1 MYVIVVGCG
10 RVGSELALRLFRQGH
25 EVAVVDESG
34 ASFRNLH
41 PDYRG
46 RTIEGSVLSE
56 EVLRR
61 AEISRADGLAAVTNS
76 DTVNAVV
83 GHAARE
89 VFGIRNV
96 VVRNFDPRLLP
107 LHQSFRHRVVS
118 STVWGAERIETLL
131 HHPEEQSLLSMG
143 AEEIEVFE
151 LIISDGWAGR
161 TIRELLSGL
170 EAVPVT
176 LTRAGIAELARPE
189 RPLAPGDLLKVAMAG
204 GCLVEL
210 QARLAPAETTEE
222 T

>member
-10 RVGSELALRLFRQGH
+10 RVGSELAHRLFRQGH

-61 AEISRADGLAAVTNS
+61 AEVARADGLAAVTNS

-83 GHAARE
+83 GHAARA

-107 LHQSFRHRVVS
+107 LHQSFRLRVVS

-131 HHPEEQSLLSMG
+131 HHPEEQSLLSLG

-151 LIISDGWAGR
+151 LRVSDGWSGR

-176 LTRAGIAELARPE
+176 LTRAGIAELARLE
-189 RPLAPGDLLKVAMAG
+189 TDLARGDLLKVATAA
-204 GCLVEL
+204 GCLAEL
-210 QARLAPAETTEE
+210 QARLTPAEPAEE

>member
-10 RVGSELALRLFRQGH
+10 RVGSELAHRLFRQGH
-25 EVAVVDESG
+25 EVTVVDESG

-61 AEISRADGLAAVTNS
+61 AEISRADGVAAVTNS

-83 GHAARE
+83 GHAARA

-131 HHPEEQSLLSMG
+131 HHPEEQSLLSLG

-151 LIISDGWAGR
+151 LRVRGGWAGR
-161 TIRELLSGL
+161 TVRELLSGL

-189 RPLAPGDLLKVAMAG
+189 SGLAAGDLLKVATVP
-204 GCLVEL
+204 GCLAEL
-210 QARLAPAETTEE
+210 QARLVPAETTEE
-222 T
+222 I

>member
-10 RVGSELALRLFRQGH
+10 RVGSELAHRLFRQGH
-25 EVAVVDESG
+25 EVTIIDEVG

-61 AEISRADGLAAVTNS
+61 AETFRADGLAAVTNS

-89 VFGIRNV
+89 LFGMRNV
-96 VVRNFDPRLLP
+96 VVRNFNPRLLP
-107 LHQSFRHRVVS
+107 LHLSFRHRVVS

-131 HHPEEQSLLSMG
+131 YHPEQQTLLTLG
-143 AEEIEVFE
+143 ARDIEVFE
-151 LIISDGWAGR
+151 LRLTAPWSGR
-161 TIRELLSGL
+161 TVSELLAGI

-176 LTRAGIAELARPE
+176 LTRAGISQLARPE
-189 RPLAPGDLLKVAMAG
+189 TELEDGDLLQVAATAG
-204 GCLVEL
+204 VLEGL
-210 QARLAPAETTEE
+210 QARLSPPSSGERE
-222 T
+222 

>member
-10 RVGSELALRLFRQGH
+10 RVGSELAHRLFRQSH
-25 EVAVVDESG
+25 EVTVVDETG

-61 AEISRADGLAAVTNS
+61 AEVSRADGVAAVTNS

-83 GHAARE
+83 GHAARA
-89 VFGIRNV
+89 VFGIKNV

-118 STVWGAERIETLL
+118 STVWGAQQIETLL
-131 HHPEEQSLLSMG
+131 HHPEEQSLLSLG
-143 AEEIEVFE
+143 ASEIEVFD
-151 LIISDGWAGR
+151 LRVSGGWAGR
-161 TIRELLSGL
+161 TVRELLSGL

-176 LTRAGIAELARPE
+176 LTREGIAELARPE
-189 RPLAPGDLLKVAMAG
+189 SALTAGALLKVATVA
-204 GCLVEL
+204 GCLAEL
-210 QARLAPAETTEE
+210 QARIATAKTPEE
-222 T
+222 A

>member
-10 RVGSELALRLFRQGH
+10 RVGSELAHRLFRQGH
-25 EVAVVDESG
+25 EVTVVDESG

-61 AEISRADGLAAVTNS
+61 AEISRAEGLAAVTNS

-83 GHAARE
+83 GHAARA

-131 HHPEEQSLLSMG
+131 HHPEEQSLLSLG
-143 AEEIEVFE
+143 ASEIEVFE
-151 LIISDGWAGR
+151 LRVSDGWAGR
-161 TIRELLSGL
+161 SVRELLSGL

-189 RPLAPGDLLKVAMAG
+189 SGLAAGDLLKVATVA
-204 GCLVEL
+204 GCLAEL
-210 QARLAPAETTEE
+210 QARLTPAQIAEE

>member
-10 RVGSELALRLFRQGH
+10 RVGSELAHRLFRQGH
-25 EVAVVDESG
+25 EVTVVDESG

-56 EVLRR
+56 EVLKR
-61 AEISRADGLAAVTNS
+61 AEVARADGLAAVTNS

-131 HHPEEQSLLSMG
+131 HHPEEQSLLSLG
-143 AEEIEVFE
+143 ASEIEVFE
-151 LIISDGWAGR
+151 LRVSDGWSGR

-170 EAVPVT
+170 DAVPVT
-176 LTRAGIAELARPE
+176 LTRAGIAELARLE
-189 RPLAPGDLLKVAMAG
+189 TDLARGDLLKVATAA
-204 GCLVEL
+204 GCLAEL
-210 QARLAPAETTEE
+210 QARLAPTEAAEE

>member
-10 RVGSELALRLFRQGH
+10 RVGSELAHRLFRQGH
-25 EVAVVDESG
+25 EVTVVDESG

-61 AEISRADGLAAVTNS
+61 AEITRAEGLAAVTNS

-83 GHAARE
+83 GHAARA

-118 STVWGAERIETLL
+118 STVWGAARIETLL
-131 HHPEEQSLLSMG
+131 HNPEEQSLLSLG
-143 AEEIEVFE
+143 AEAIEVFE
-151 LIISDGWAGR
+151 LLVSVGWAGR
-161 TIRELLSGL
+161 TVQELLVDL

-189 RPLAPGDLLKVAMAG
+189 SALAGGDLLKVATVS
-204 GCLVEL
+204 GCLAEL
-210 QARLAPAETTEE
+210 QARLAPAETTEK

>member
-10 RVGSELALRLFRQGH
+10 RVGSELAHRLFRQGH

-61 AEISRADGLAAVTNS
+61 AEVSRADGLAAVTNS

-89 VFGIRNV
+89 VFGIKNV
-96 VVRNFDPRLLP
+96 VVRNFNPRLLP

-118 STVWGAERIETLL
+118 STVWGAEQIETLL
-131 HHPEEQSLLSMG
+131 HHPEEQSLQSLG

-151 LIISDGWAGR
+151 LRVSSDWKGR
-161 TIRELLSGL
+161 KVRDLLQGL
-170 EAVPVT
+170 EAVAVT

-189 RPLAPGDLLKVAMAG
+189 SALASGDLLKVATAA
-204 GCLVEL
+204 GCLAEL
-210 QARLAPAETTEE
+210 QERLAPAESTEGS
-222 T
+222 

>member
-10 RVGSELALRLFRQGH
+10 RVGSELAQRMFRQGH
-25 EVAVVDESG
+25 EVTVVDESG

-61 AEISRADGLAAVTNS
+61 AEVDRADGLAAVTNS

-89 VFGIRNV
+89 VFGVKNV
-96 VVRNFDPRLLP
+96 VVRNFNPRLLP

-131 HHPEEQSLLSMG
+131 HHPEEQSLMSLG
-143 AEEIEVFE
+143 TEDIEVFE
-151 LIISDGWAGR
+151 LQVTGLWARR
-161 TIRELLSGL
+161 TVRELLSGL

-176 LTRAGIAELARPE
+176 LTRAGIAELARLE
-189 RPLAPGDLLKVAMAG
+189 SHLEEDDLLKVAMAS

-210 QARLAPAETTEE
+210 QARLEPAKTPEE
-222 T
+222 A

>member
-10 RVGSELALRLFRQGH
+10 RVGSELAHRLFRQGH

-61 AEISRADGLAAVTNS
+61 AEVSRADGLAAVTNS

-89 VFGIRNV
+89 IFGVRNV

-131 HHPEEQSLLSMG
+131 HHPEEQSLLSLG

-151 LIISDGWAGR
+151 LLVSDSWAGR
-161 TIRELLSGL
+161 TVRELLSGL

-189 RPLAPGDLLKVAMAG
+189 SFLAAGDLLKVAMTA
-204 GCLVEL
+204 GCLAEL
-210 QARLAPAETTEE
+210 HSRLAPRGAVEE
-222 T
+222 A

>member
-10 RVGSELALRLFRQGH
+10 RVGSELAHRLFRQGH
-25 EVAVVDESG
+25 EVTVVDESG

-41 PDYRG
+41 PEYRG

-83 GHAARE
+83 GHAARS
-89 VFGIRNV
+89 VFGVRNV

-107 LHQSFRHRVVS
+107 LHQGFRHRVVS

-131 HHPEEQSLLSMG
+131 HHPEEQSLLSLG

-151 LIISDGWAGR
+151 LQVSALWTGR
-161 TIRELLSGL
+161 TVRELLSGL

-176 LTRAGIAELARPE
+176 LTRAGVPELARPE
-189 RPLAPGDLLKVAMAG
+189 SWLEGGDLLKVATAA
-204 GCLVEL
+204 GCLAEL
-210 QARLAPAETTEE
+210 QARLAPAEATEE
-222 T
+222 P

>member
-10 RVGSELALRLFRQGH
+10 RVGSELAHRLFRQGH
-25 EVAVVDESG
+25 EVTVVDESG
-34 ASFRNLH
+34 GSFRNLH

-61 AEISRADGLAAVTNS
+61 AEISRADGLAAATNS

-83 GHAARE
+83 GHAARAI
-89 VFGIRNV
+89 FGIRNV

-131 HHPEEQSLLSMG
+131 HHPEEQSLLSLG

-151 LIISDGWAGR
+151 LRVSGDWAGR
-161 TIRELLSGL
+161 TVRELLSGL

-189 RPLAPGDLLKVAMAG
+189 SRLAAGDLLKVATAA
-204 GCLVEL
+204 GCLAEL

>member
-10 RVGSELALRLFRQGH
+10 RVGSELAHRLFRQGH
-25 EVAVVDESG
+25 EVTVVDESG

-56 EVLRR
+56 EVMKR
-61 AEISRADGLAAVTNS
+61 AEVARADGLAAVTNS

-131 HHPEEQSLLSMG
+131 HHPEEQSLLSLG
-143 AEEIEVFE
+143 ASEIEVFE
-151 LIISDGWAGR
+151 LRVSDGWSGR
-161 TIRELLSGL
+161 PIRELLSGL

-176 LTRAGIAELARPE
+176 LTRAGIAELARLE
-189 RPLAPGDLLKVAMAG
+189 TDLSRGDLLKVATAA
-204 GCLVEL
+204 GCLAEL
-210 QARLAPAETTEE
+210 QARLTPAEAAEE

>member
-10 RVGSELALRLFRQGH
+10 RVGSELAHRLFRQGH

-89 VFGIRNV
+89 VFGVRNV

-131 HHPEEQSLLSMG
+131 HHPEEQSLLSLG

-151 LIISDGWAGR
+151 LLVSDGWAGR
-161 TIRELLSGL
+161 TIRDLLSGL

-176 LTRAGIAELARPE
+176 LTRAGIAELARLE
-189 RPLAPGDLLKVAMAG
+189 SALSPGDLLKVATAAG
-204 GCLVEL
+204 GLVEL
-210 QARLAPAETTEE
+210 QARLTPAEAKEE

>member
-1 MYVIVVGCG
+1 MYFIVVGCG
-10 RVGSELALRLFRQGH
+10 RVGSELAHRMFRQGH

-61 AEISRADGLAAVTNS
+61 AEVARADGLAAVTNS

-83 GHAARE
+83 GHAARA

-131 HHPEEQSLLSMG
+131 HHPEEQSLLSLG

-151 LIISDGWAGR
+151 LRVSDGWSGR
-161 TIRELLSGL
+161 TIRELLSDL

-176 LTRAGIAELARPE
+176 LTRAGIAELARLE
-189 RPLAPGDLLKVAMAG
+189 TELAQGDLLKVATAA
-204 GCLVEL
+204 GCLAQL
-210 QARLAPAETTEE
+210 QARLTPAETAEE

>member
-1 MYVIVVGCG
+1 MYMIVVGCG

-25 EVAVVDESG
+25 EVTIVDESG

-56 EVLRR
+56 DVLRR
-61 AEISRADGLAAVTNS
+61 AEVSRADGLAAVTNS

-83 GHAARE
+83 GHAARQ

-118 STVWGAERIETLL
+118 STVWGAEQIETLL
-131 HHPEEQSLLSMG
+131 HHPEEQSLQSLG
-143 AEEIEVFE
+143 AEEIEVLE
-151 LIISDGWAGR
+151 LQVNGNWAGR
-161 TIRELLSGL
+161 TIRDLLQGL
-170 EAVPVT
+170 DAVPVT
-176 LTRAGIAELARPE
+176 LTRAGIAALARPE
-189 RPLAPGDLLKVAMAG
+189 SALAVGDLLKVATATS
-204 GCLVEL
+204 CLAKLRDRLEPPE
-210 QARLAPAETTEE
+210 AREE

>member
-10 RVGSELALRLFRQGH
+10 RVGSELAHRLFRQGH
-25 EVAVVDESG
+25 EVTIVDESG
-34 ASFRNLH
+34 ASFRNLD
-41 PDYRG
+41 PNYRG

-61 AEISRADGLAAVTNS
+61 AEVSRADGLAAVTNS

-89 VFGIRNV
+89 IFGIRNV
-96 VVRNFDPRLLP
+96 VVRNFNPRLLP

-118 STVWGAERIETLL
+118 STVWGAEQIETLL
-131 HHPEEQSLLSMG
+131 HHPDEQSLQSLG

-151 LIISDGWAGR
+151 LQVNSDWEGR
-161 TIRELLSGL
+161 RVRDLLDGL
-170 EAVPVT
+170 EAVAVT
-176 LTRAGIAELARPE
+176 LTRSGIAELARPE
-189 RPLAPGDLLKVAMAG
+189 TALASGDLLKVATAA
-204 GCLVEL
+204 GCLAEL
-210 QARLAPAETTEE
+210 QRRLAPAEPSEE

>member
-10 RVGSELALRLFRQGH
+10 RVGSELAHRLFRQGH
-25 EVAVVDESG
+25 EVTIVDENG

-61 AEISRADGLAAVTNS
+61 AEISRAEGLAAVTNS

-83 GHAARE
+83 GHAARA
-89 VFGIRNV
+89 IYSIKNV

-107 LHQSFRHRVVS
+107 LHQSFHHRVVS

-131 HHPEEQSLLSMG
+131 HHPEEQSILSLG
-143 AEEIEVFE
+143 AEDIEVCE
-151 LIISDGWAGR
+151 LRVGEAWDGR
-161 TIRELLSGL
+161 TIRELLRGL

-176 LTRAGIAELARPE
+176 LTRAGLAELARPE
-189 RPLAPGDLLKVAMAG
+189 TILAPGDLLQVATAG
-204 GCLVEL
+204 GCLAEL
-210 QARLAPAETTEE
+210 QARLAPEE
-222 T
+222 AREEK

>member
-10 RVGSELALRLFRQGH
+10 RVGSELAHRLFRQGH
-25 EVAVVDESG
+25 EVTVVDETG

-41 PDYRG
+41 PEYRG
-46 RTIEGSVLSE
+46 RTVEGSVLSE

-61 AEISRADGLAAVTNS
+61 AEVTRADGLAAVTNS

-89 VFGIRNV
+89 VFRVKNV

-118 STVWGAERIETLL
+118 STVWGAEQIETLL
-131 HHPEEQSLLSMG
+131 HHPEEQSLQSLG

-151 LIISDGWAGR
+151 LQVSGIWSGR
-161 TIRELLSGL
+161 KVQELLDGL
-170 EAVPVT
+170 DAVAVT

-189 RPLAPGDLLKVAMAG
+189 SPLAPGDLLKVAMAQ
-204 GCLVEL
+204 GCLADL
-210 QARLAPAETTEE
+210 TGRLAPPEPTEE
-222 T
+222 A

>member
-10 RVGSELALRLFRQGH
+10 RVGSELAHRLFRQGH
-25 EVAVVDESG
+25 EVTVVDESG

-61 AEISRADGLAAVTNS
+61 AEISRAEGLAAVTNS

-83 GHAARE
+83 GHAARA

-131 HHPEEQSLLSMG
+131 HHPEEQSLLSLG

-151 LIISDGWAGR
+151 LRVSGPWAGR
-161 TIRELLSGL
+161 TVRELLSGL
-170 EAVPVT
+170 DAVPVT

-189 RPLAPGDLLKVAMAG
+189 SGLAAGDLLKVATVA
-204 GCLVEL
+204 GCLAEL
-210 QARLAPAETTEE
+210 QARLSPAETTEE

>member
-10 RVGSELALRLFRQGH
+10 RVGSELAHRLFRQGH
-25 EVAVVDESG
+25 EVTVVDESG

-56 EVLRR
+56 EVMKR
-61 AEISRADGLAAVTNS
+61 AEVARADGLAAVTNS

-107 LHQSFRHRVVS
+107 LHQGFRHRVVS

-131 HHPEEQSLLSMG
+131 HHPEEQSLLSLG
-143 AEEIEVFE
+143 AEDIEVFE
-151 LIISDGWAGR
+151 LRVGDGWSGR
-161 TIRELLSGL
+161 SIRELLSGL

-189 RPLAPGDLLKVAMAG
+189 TDLAPGDLLKVATAA
-204 GCLVEL
+204 GCLAEL
-210 QARLAPAETTEE
+210 QARLAPTEAAEE

>member
-1 MYVIVVGCG
+1 
-10 RVGSELALRLFRQGH
+10 
-25 EVAVVDESG
+25 
-34 ASFRNLH
+34 
-41 PDYRG
+41 
-46 RTIEGSVLSE
+46 
-56 EVLRR
+56 
-61 AEISRADGLAAVTNS
+61 
-76 DTVNAVV
+76 
-83 GHAARE
+83 
-89 VFGIRNV
+89 
-96 VVRNFDPRLLP
+96 
-107 LHQSFRHRVVS
+107 VVS

-189 RPLAPGDLLKVAMAG
+189 TALTPGDLLKVATAA
-204 GCLVEL
+204 GCLAEL
-210 QARLAPAETTEE
+210 QARLAPAEATEE

>member
-10 RVGSELALRLFRQGH
+10 RVGSELAHRLFRQGH
-25 EVAVVDESG
+25 EVTVVDESG
-34 ASFRNLH
+34 GSFRNLH

-61 AEISRADGLAAVTNS
+61 AEISRADGLAAATNS

-83 GHAARE
+83 GHAARS

-131 HHPEEQSLLSMG
+131 HHPEEQSLLSLG

-151 LIISDGWAGR
+151 LRVSGDWAGR
-161 TIRELLSGL
+161 TVRELLSGL

-189 RPLAPGDLLKVAMAG
+189 SGLAVGDLLKVATAA
-204 GCLVEL
+204 GCLAEL
-210 QARLAPAETTEE
+210 QARLVPAETTEE

>member
-10 RVGSELALRLFRQGH
+10 RVGAELALRLFRQGH
-25 EVAVVDESG
+25 EVTVVDENG
-34 ASFRNLH
+34 ASFKNLH

-61 AEISRADGLAAVTNS
+61 AEIGRAEGLAAVTNS

-89 VFGIRNV
+89 AFGIANV
-96 VVRNFDPRLLP
+96 VVRNFNPTLLP

-131 HHPEEQSLLSMG
+131 HHPEEQSLHSLG
-143 AEEIEVFE
+143 TEDIEVFE
-151 LIISDGWAGR
+151 VQVSESWSRR
-161 TIRELLSGL
+161 TVRELIRGL
-170 EAVPVT
+170 DAVPVT
-176 LTRAGIAELARPE
+176 LTREGIAELARPE
-189 RPLAPGDLLKVAMAG
+189 TVLEGGDLLKVAMAAG
-204 GCLVEL
+204 SLAELSTRLTPVE
-210 QARLAPAETTEE
+210 AAEEP
-222 T
+222 

>member
-10 RVGSELALRLFRQGH
+10 RVGSELAHRMFRQGH
-25 EVAVVDESG
+25 EVTVVDESG

-61 AEISRADGLAAVTNS
+61 AEVGRADGLAAVTNS

-83 GHAARE
+83 GHAARA
-89 VFGIRNV
+89 VFGVRNV

-131 HHPEEQSLLSMG
+131 HHPKEQSLLSLG
-143 AEEIEVFE
+143 TEEIEVFE
-151 LIISDGWAGR
+151 LQVTGPGAGR
-161 TIRELLSGL
+161 TVGELLSGL
-170 EAVPVT
+170 DAVPVT

-189 RPLAPGDLLKVAMAG
+189 SDLEASDLLKVAMTA

-210 QARLAPAETTEE
+210 QARLEPAESMEE
-222 T
+222 A

>member
-1 MYVIVVGCG
+1 MYIIVVGCG
-10 RVGSELALRLFRQGH
+10 RVGSELAHRLFRQGH
-25 EVAVVDESG
+25 EVTVVDESG

-61 AEISRADGLAAVTNS
+61 AEVGRADGLAAVTNS

-83 GHAARE
+83 GHAARA

-131 HHPEEQSLLSMG
+131 HHPEEQSLLSLG
-143 AEEIEVFE
+143 ASEIEVFE
-151 LIISDGWAGR
+151 LRVSDDWSGR

-176 LTRAGIAELARPE
+176 LTRSGIAELARLE
-189 RPLAPGDLLKVAMAG
+189 TGLAPGDLLKVATAA
-204 GCLVEL
+204 GCLPEL
-210 QARLAPAETTEE
+210 
-222 T
+222 